1 MNTVVRWSCFL
12 SSYPNI
18 IRQTLGVK
26 LKYLIRKYF
35 FKKNEKILFFLIFLL
50 FYTISFAQPA
60 PGQTKNPSDYPVPL
74 VSASS
79 SSIPGSSSQPQPTCP
94 GNAHPDKS
102 GNLNPGINS
111 SSSSSSS
118 TCPPSALQLPVSDGN
133 SVKRQRSTAIELK
146 AQKIKP
152 SPTSETIRYYSY
164 TPGHVYAVHAGLGI
178 ATQIVL
184 DPSEKVRD
192 FGTGFSSGWDIVRRD
207 NVFFLK
213 PKDPDAETNM
223 YIRTDRRS
231 YLFDLKIVSKD
242 WIKIDEA
249 RAQGVSYIV
258 QFTYP
263 DIRPEIVNVK
273 PVDSSPLSSPYLSF
287 YTDYEA
293 ASEDS
298 AKWLRPIRVFDDG
311 KVTYVQMPP
320 MTQTPA
326 FFGRLTDRGEEFLVN
341 RSMDKGRHVLHGVY
355 PFIIIRYGTDV
366 VAIRRR

>member
-1 MNTVVRWSCFL
+1 MNTVVCSRCIFRSCSNNNFQIL
-12 SSYPNI
+12 DDGIKCTGMN
-18 IRQTLGVK
+18 
-26 LKYLIRKYF
+26 F
-35 FKKNEKILFFLIFLL
+35 FIKKNGNFLRISLFFLFSFFLTEVL
-50 FYTISFAQPA
+50 AQNAPA
-60 PGQTKNPSDYPVPL
+60 RSNDPSESAVPL
-74 VSASS
+74 VSTSTMLKADTQSN
-79 SSIPGSSSQPQPTCP
+79 C
-94 GNAHPDKS
+94 S
-102 GNLNPGINS
+102 GNSDQSVASNQNT
-111 SSSSSSS
+111 SSS
-118 TCPPSALQLPVSDGN
+118 TSSSLVCPPGASQSSHSDTKT
-133 SVKRQRSTAIELK
+133 VKRSRPPVKDGGEAKAI
-146 AQKIKP
+146 KIKTT
-152 SPTSETIRYYSY
+152 PTSETIRYYSY

-178 ATQIVL
+178 ATQIIL

-249 RAQGVSYIV
+249 RAQGVSYVI

-263 DIRPEIVNVK
+263 EMRSEISNPK
-273 PVDSSPLSSPYLSF
+273 QTFSPPTSSPYLSF
-287 YTDYEA
+287 YTEYEA
-293 ASEDS
+293 SSEDS
-298 AKWLRPIRVFDDG
+298 AKWLRPIRIFDDG

-326 FFGRLTDRGEEFLVN
+326 FFGRMTDRGEEFLVN